1 MKTLDE
7 IKNIVRQNY
16 KYLRSEYNVL
26 SIDVFGSYAK
36 NLQSKDSD
44 LDLLV
49 TFSKTP
55 SLLTYIALENYLSK
69 ILDLKVDL
77 VMKKSLKPH
86 LKDIILNEV
95 HPI

>member
-7 IKNIVRQNY
+7 IKNIIRDNFD
-16 KYLRSEYNVL
+16 YLKSEYNVHT
-26 SIDVFGSYAK
+26 IEIFGSYAK
-36 NLQSKDSD
+36 NVQSKNSD

-49 TFSKTP
+49 TFTKAP
-55 SLLTYIALENYLSK
+55 SLLKYISLENYLCR
-69 ILDLKVDL
+69 ILDLNVDL

-86 LKDIILNEV
+86 LKDLILSEV

>member
-7 IKNIVRQNY
+7 IKNIIRNNFD
-16 KYLRSEYNVL
+16 YLKSEYNVL
-26 SIDVFGSYAK
+26 TIDAFGSYVK
-36 NLQSKDSD
+36 NVQSNNSD

-49 TFSKTP
+49 TFSKAP
-55 SLLTYIALENYLSK
+55 SLLKYIALENHLCR
-69 ILDLKVDL
+69 ILELNVDL

-86 LKDIILNEV
+86 LKELILSEV

>member
-7 IKNIVRQNY
+7 IKNTIRNNFNFL
-16 KYLRSEYNVL
+16 KSEYNVL
-26 SIDVFGSYAK
+26 TIEIFGSYTK

-49 TFSKTP
+49 TFSKAP
-55 SLLTYIALENYLSK
+55 SLFKFIALENYLSH
-69 ILDLKVDL
+69 ILGLKVDL

-86 LKDIILNEV
+86 LKEFILSEV
-95 HPI
+95 HPV

>member
-7 IKNIVRQNY
+7 IKNTIRKNFNFL
-16 KYLRSEYNVL
+16 KSEYNVL
-26 SIDVFGSYAK
+26 TIEIFGSYTK

-49 TFSKTP
+49 TFSKAP
-55 SLLTYIALENYLSK
+55 SLFKFIALENYLSH
-69 ILDLKVDL
+69 ILGLKVDL

-86 LKDIILNEV
+86 LKEFILSEV
-95 HPI
+95 HPV

>member
-7 IKNIVRQNY
+7 IKTTIRKNFDHL
-16 KYLRSEYNVL
+16 KSEYNVL
-26 SIDVFGSYAK
+26 TLGVFGSYTK
-36 NLQSKDSD
+36 NMQSNRSD

-49 TFSKTP
+49 TFSKAP
-55 SLLTYIALENYLSK
+55 SLLKYIALENYLSR
-69 ILDLKVDL
+69 ILDLQVDL

-86 LKDIILNEV
+86 IKDFILSEV